1 MSELCCT
8 RPAENTGR
16 KNYARSRRM
25 RIIPQLCWAI
35 SFATKACIDNRKIL
49 LNSNISSICP
59 HNVVNF
65 GPLIAEIDWRV
76 WCTPA
81 NFNGFGVLAS
91 LLHRRRSTEVN
102 QTLHTM
108 FVAKLTLHPNLA
120 FPSIGSV
127 TARHSSS
134 GRQRNFAAWYKEW
147 NYGTFARRHFQ
158 QRAPLYSKGGYHV
171 GHRPKF

>member
-1 MSELCCT
+1 MKCAVRGSLKIYRT
-8 RPAENTGR
+8 HHGLHLRTMA
-16 KNYARSRRM
+16 
-25 RIIPQLCWAI
+25 QLCRAI
-35 SFATKACIDNRKIL
+35 SSQLRHVSTMGKM
-49 LNSNISSICP
+49 LNSNTSITCP
-59 HNVVNF
+59 QNMVNF
-65 GPLIAEIDWRV
+65 GPLTADIGWRV
-76 WCTPA
+76 WGTPE